1 MLVAFLRF
9 KREKYA
15 ELKTDSQNR
24 KHKNSF
30 HFKVAYET
38 MNFALNTNDPL
49 KYNNSKNG
57 TQGKEDNKQLM
68 KGEKNIL

>member
-1 MLVAFLRF
+1 
-9 KREKYA
+9 
-15 ELKTDSQNR
+15 
-24 KHKNSF
+24 
-30 HFKVAYET
+30 
-38 MNFALNTNDPL
+38 L